1 CEVKDRKV
9 SRKDAKTQGIR
20 GKGIR
25 RRRAKAHAPMTFRMS
40 SFPTFH
46 MPHATCRPN
55 IEPPHIPYATCD
67 LSPEYRASPHSV
79 CHMPPAP
86 RISGSPTFRTPH

>member
-1 CEVKDRKV
+1 MVCGMWHVECGVKGRKV

-40 SFPTFH
+40 GFPTFH

-55 IEPPHIPYATCD
+55 IGLAHIPYATCH
-67 LSPEYRASPHSV
+67 LPLLTSRRNSV
-79 CHMPPAP
+79 
-86 RISGSPTFRTPH
+86 RLKKF